1 MIEVLPEF
9 LMWLLIIAWL
19 PGIIFSMAV
28 MDFKDRPLNLG
39 FLLGLL
45 LGPIGWIVACVLP
58 SMAEDDLIRR
68 EVQRLRVERK
78 AKTIIER
85 EDAGTTVRQ
94 PIDIGFLVWQYA
106 MIGGIV
112 AIVILAAI
120 AATLASS

>member
-9 LMWLLIIAWL
+9 LTWLLIIAWF

-28 MDFKDRPLNLG
+28 MDFKDRPMNLG

-78 AKTIIER
+78 ARTIIER
-85 EDAGTTVRQ
+85 EDAGTVAQR
-94 PIDIGFLVWQYA
+94 PIDIGFLVWLYA

-112 AIVILAAI
+112 VIMILAAI